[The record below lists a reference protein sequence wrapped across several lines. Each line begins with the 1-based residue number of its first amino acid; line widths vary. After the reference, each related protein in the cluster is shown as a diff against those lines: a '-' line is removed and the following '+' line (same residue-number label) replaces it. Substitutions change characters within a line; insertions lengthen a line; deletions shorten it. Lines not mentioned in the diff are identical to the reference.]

1 MLPEPILP
9 NNSKNDKVVL
19 QFFDHIALAG
29 SSIVLISV
37 SVSVNWLLFS
47 FEKVL
52 REAEELEGGRGGSSR
67 FGWEPW
73 EQYGKN
79 KDVMV
84 LDLEDLGVEYLEHF
98 LRVIYTN
105 GLIFLK
111 KWIDFQNITRI
122 WISYILKHNFKKS

>member
-29 SSIVLISV
+29 SSIVLI

-84 LDLEDLGVEYLEHF
+84 VVVMDTVIMETIIVGVEMVVVVEE
-98 LRVIYTN
+98 
-105 GLIFLK
+105 
-111 KWIDFQNITRI
+111 
-122 WISYILKHNFKKS
+122 

>member
-1 MLPEPILP
+1 MLPAPILP
-9 NNSKNDKVVL
+9 NNSKNGKVVL

-67 FGWEPW
+67 FGCRRALWLKENFSQIW
-73 EQYGKN
+73 GKLLGKYKSGKTNNNHTEICQKATN
-79 KDVMV
+79 KS
-84 LDLEDLGVEYLEHF
+84 
-98 LRVIYTN
+98 
-105 GLIFLK
+105 
-111 KWIDFQNITRI
+111 W
-122 WISYILKHNFKKS
+122 